1 MQIMHV
7 CVVGWSSER
16 TTPIQLFFIKH
27 PQKTMKKIVM
37 LVGFLAASFWAHAQA
52 TYNTYDQLST
62 RLKGLAA
69 KYPDKMKVSSIGK
82 SAGGKDIW
90 VVSLA
95 ENPTSPK
102 PAVLLIAGLNGEH
115 LAGVE
120 LSVATIEKWMNSAN
134 ATELLKSKTVYVIPA
149 GSPDILDALA
159 AKVKGMRSTNATSTD
174 GDRDGRIDE
183 DPAEDINGDG
193 LITLMRVEDP
203 TGTFVPSTENPK
215 VMVLADPE
223 KKQVGKYIVLSEGI
237 DNDKDG
243 KWNEDGQGGV
253 TIDKNFTF
261 DYPIFEDGAGS
272 YTASE
277 SETRAILDFL
287 YLHPSIFATL
297 TFGPANNLTTPIKFD
312 KAKASK
318 RIITG
323 WLESDADV
331 NAVVSKWYT
340 KQVSEKNAPAL
351 PMTKGNFAQTAYYHA
366 GRFSFSTP
374 GWWVPADT
382 AKKASAAKTPV
393 QPEVDFLRW
402 ADAEKLTN
410 VFVDWKEVKHPD
422 FPGKKVEVG
431 GLAPYALLNPPV
443 SYLEKTAE
451 QHQAFLT
458 DLLGAMPTIQV
469 TAPKVEAVSAGLTR
483 VTVQV
488 VNKGL
493 LPTYAS
499 IGDKVRFVKKMKT
512 TIELGKNQ
520 TLVSGKKMTLGSALK
535 AGEMVE
541 FSWLIAGNGAVKI
554 TSGCQTAGEQTV
566 EVSIN

>member
-1 MQIMHV
+1 
-7 CVVGWSSER
+7 
-16 TTPIQLFFIKH
+16 
-27 PQKTMKKIVM
+27 MKKIVL
-37 LVGFLAASFWAHAQA
+37 LVGFLASSLWAHAQA
-52 TYNTYDQLST
+52 TYNTYEQLSS
-62 RLKGLAA
+62 RLTGLAA

-82 SAGGKDIW
+82 SAAGKDIW

-95 ENPTSPK
+95 ENTTSPK
-102 PAVLLIAGLNGEH
+102 PAVLVLAGLNGEH

-120 LSVATIEKWMNSAN
+120 LAVATIEKWMSSAN
-134 ATELLKSKTVYVIPA
+134 AAELLKTKTVYVIPA
-149 GSPDILDALA
+149 GSPDILDAVA
-159 AKVKGMRSTNATSTD
+159 AKVKGTRSTNATSTD
-174 GDRDGRIDE
+174 NDRDGRIDE
-183 DPAEDINGDG
+183 DPAEDLNNDG

-203 TGTFVPSTENPK
+203 TGTFVPSTDNPK

-223 KKQVGKYIVLSEGI
+223 KKQVGKFIVLSEGL

-243 KWNEDGQGGV
+243 KWNEDGLGGV

-297 TFGPANNLTTPIKFD
+297 TFGPANNLTSPIKFD

-340 KQVSEKNAPAL
+340 KQVSDKNAPTL
-351 PMTKGNFAQTAYYHA
+351 PMTKGNFAQTASYHA

-382 AKKASAAKTPV
+382 AKKAAAAKTPL

-402 ADAEKLTN
+402 ADAEKLSN
-410 VFVDWKEVKHPD
+410 VFVDWKEIKHPD

-431 GLAPYALLNPPV
+431 GIAPYALLNPPV

-458 DLLGAMPTIQV
+458 DLLSAMPTIQV
-469 TAPKVEAVSAGLTR
+469 TTPKVEVVSAGLTR

-520 TLVSGKKMTLGSALK
+520 TLVSGKKMTFGTALK
-535 AGEMVE
+535 AGETVE
-541 FSWLIAGNGAVKI
+541 FSWLIAGSGSVKI